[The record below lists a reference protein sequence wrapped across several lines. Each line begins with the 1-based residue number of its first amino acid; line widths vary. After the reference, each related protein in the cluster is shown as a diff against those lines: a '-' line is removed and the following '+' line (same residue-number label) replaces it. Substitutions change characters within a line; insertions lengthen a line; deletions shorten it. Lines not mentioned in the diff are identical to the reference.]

1 MAVGKYKKTVATRS
15 LLCFWATS
23 EFGISQTTA
32 WVDGPNKRMTWD
44 EAKSW
49 VANLT
54 VAGGGWHMP
63 TRKELKTL
71 YQKGAGTENR
81 TPLFKNNNCG
91 VWSGET
97 KGSSWAYFFNFCNG
111 KTYWELCGS
120 HRDLYSRGVTAV
132 RSRK

>member
-1 MAVGKYKKTVATRS
+1 MNKIGGRITGRDGGFFAGDK
-15 LLCFWATS
+15 
-23 EFGISQTTA
+23 GIVLDTNTGLA